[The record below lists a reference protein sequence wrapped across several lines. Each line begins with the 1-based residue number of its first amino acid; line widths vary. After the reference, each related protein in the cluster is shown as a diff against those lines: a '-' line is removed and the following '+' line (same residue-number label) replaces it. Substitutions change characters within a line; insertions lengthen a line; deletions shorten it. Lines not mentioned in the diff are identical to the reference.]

1 VEENDIVLINAGSSA
16 GSEDFTVKLVAELG
30 EVLVHGIASRPG
42 KPAILGIIGEKPVLG
57 IPGYPVSAYFVFE
70 TFAKP
75 IIRRFLK
82 QGVQPKAKADAVLS
96 RRIVSSLKH
105 TEYVRIKLG
114 MVEGKLIA
122 TPLNRGAGATMSLVR
137 ADGILTIPQNSE
149 GIEAGEK
156 VQIELIKS
164 IDDIKNTIV
173 SIGSHD
179 LIMDMIGSLMHRKD
193 SRYSLSSAHVGSM
206 GGLIALRRGEAHMAP
221 IHLLDEE
228 SGIYNESYIRKL
240 LPDSKIALVK
250 GVKRVQGMMVRK
262 GNPKNIS
269 GFKDFI
275 REDVQFVNRQKG
287 AGTRI
292 LVDYILKRE
301 GIDTSSISGYER
313 EMTTHMAVAAAVSS
327 GSADVGVGVLSAANA
342 MDLDFIPI
350 GDEEYDFAIRSE
362 YLELEMFKQFIDII
376 KSEEFKGTLLNLGG
390 YGAEG
395 IGKIVHI

>member
-1 VEENDIVLINAGSSA
+1 
-16 GSEDFTVKLVAELG
+16 
-30 EVLVHGIASRPG
+30 
-42 KPAILGIIGEKPVLG
+42 
-57 IPGYPVSAYFVFE
+57 
-70 TFAKP
+70 
-75 IIRRFLK
+75 
-82 QGVQPKAKADAVLS
+82 
-96 RRIVSSLKH
+96 
-105 TEYVRIKLG
+105 
-114 MVEGKLIA
+114 
-122 TPLNRGAGATMSLVR
+122 
-137 ADGILTIPQNSE
+137 
-149 GIEAGEK
+149 
-156 VQIELIKS
+156 
-164 IDDIKNTIV
+164 
-173 SIGSHD
+173 
-179 LIMDMIGSLMHRKD
+179 
-193 SRYSLSSAHVGSM
+193 
-206 GGLIALRRGEAHMAP
+206 MAP

-301 GIDTSSISGYER
+301 GIDAASISGYER

-376 KSEEFKGTLLNLGG
+376 KSEEFKDTLLNLGG

-395 IGKIVHI
+395 IGEIIHI